1 MNEALAHLSREQ
13 LEQLAEAYAKN
24 AIALDGVWFQAT
36 ERDVGMEAA
45 MRYDCEAWERFGL
58 TEARRLKALLGLG
71 EHPGLDGLA
80 AALPLRFQSVANAC
94 TVRREEGAVVYRIET
109 CRVQQAR
116 HGKGLGYHPCKQV
129 GVVEHPAFA
138 RGIDERLACTCL
150 SCDPHVTDDTC
161 SCAWRFTLRV
171 P

>member
-80 AALPLRFQSVANAC
+80 AA
-94 TVRREEGAVVYRIET
+94 
-109 CRVQQAR
+109 
-116 HGKGLGYHPCKQV
+116 
-129 GVVEHPAFA
+129 
-138 RGIDERLACTCL
+138 
-150 SCDPHVTDDTC
+150 
-161 SCAWRFTLRV
+161 
-171 P
+171 

>member
-58 TEARRLKALLGLG
+58 TEAWRLKALLGLG
-71 EHPGLDGLA
+71 GASRPGRPGRSVA
-80 AALPLRFQSVANAC
+80 AALPVGG
-94 TVRREEGAVVYRIET
+94 E
-109 CRVQQAR
+109 RVHRA
-116 HGKGLGYHPCKQV
+116 P
-129 GVVEHPAFA
+129 
-138 RGIDERLACTCL
+138 
-150 SCDPHVTDDTC
+150 
-161 SCAWRFTLRV
+161 
-171 P
+171 

>member
-58 TEARRLKALLGLG
+58 TEARRLKAAAGAGGASRPGRLGRSV
-71 EHPGLDGLA
+71 A
-80 AALPLRFQSVANAC
+80 AALPVGG
-94 TVRREEGAVVYRIET
+94 E
-109 CRVQQAR
+109 RVHRA
-116 HGKGLGYHPCKQV
+116 P
-129 GVVEHPAFA
+129 
-138 RGIDERLACTCL
+138 
-150 SCDPHVTDDTC
+150 
-161 SCAWRFTLRV
+161 
-171 P
+171 

>member
-71 EHPGLDGLA
+71 EQLHESRQGAGLLFG
-80 AALPLRFQSVANAC
+80 
-94 TVRREEGAVVYRIET
+94 
-109 CRVQQAR
+109 
-116 HGKGLGYHPCKQV
+116 H
-129 GVVEHPAFA
+129 
-138 RGIDERLACTCL
+138 
-150 SCDPHVTDDTC
+150 CDR
-161 SCAWRFTLRV
+161 SLYFSK
-171 P
+171 